1 MATSPIIKKYPNS
14 SLNRFGGWTFHC
26 VDAHTCGNPVRLVA
40 EGGPALEG
48 NNMSEKRQHFLKEYD
63 WIRKGL
69 MFEPRGHDMM
79 SGSILYP
86 PHDPQN
92 DVAVLFIETSGC
104 LPMCGH
110 GTIGTIT
117 IAVEEGLIIP
127 KTPGVIRMEA
137 TAGLVMINYKTS
149 HHASTALSIDA
160 TNPSTSLR
168 VTSVKLTNV
177 PAYLHSTELTV
188 ECPELGELV
197 IDVSYGGNFYAIVD
211 VQKNFKGLEHYAA
224 DKLIAWARE
233 LRKNINAKYT
243 FVHPQDATINGC
255 SHILW
260 AGAVIDPT
268 STARNAVFYGDK
280 AIDRSPC
287 GTGTSARMA
296 QWYTKGKLKKGDQFI
311 HESIIGSK
319 FIGTIEE
326 ELEVNGIKAIRPGI
340 EGWAKIYG
348 YNTIS
353 IDKED
358 DPYAYGFQVI

>member
-1 MATSPIIKKYPNS
+1 M
-14 SLNRFGGWTFHC
+14 
-26 VDAHTCGNPVRLVA
+26 
-40 EGGPALEG
+40 LEG
-48 NNMSEKRQHFLKEYD
+48 KNMSEKRQHFLKEFD

-86 PHDPQN
+86 PHDPEN

-117 IAVEEGLIIP
+117 IALEEGLIQP
-127 KTPGVIRMEA
+127 KTPGFVRMEA
-137 TAGLVMINYKTS
+137 PAGLVLIEYKQEGKK
-149 HHASTALSIDA
+149 IK
-160 TNPSTSLR
+160 
-168 VTSVKLTNV
+168 SVKLTNV
-177 PAYLHSTELTV
+177 PGYLAPEHQNLTV
-188 ECPELGELV
+188 ECPDLGLLTV
-197 IDVSYGGNFYAIVD
+197 DVAYGGNFYAIVD
-211 VQKNFKGLEHYAA
+211 PQENFKGLENYSA
-224 DKLIAWARE
+224 DQLISWSRVM
-233 LRKNINAKYT
+233 RKRINEAHT
-243 FVHPQDATINGC
+243 FVHPENPTINTC
-255 SHILW
+255 THILW
-260 AGAVIDPT
+260 TGKTIDPT

-296 QWYTKGKLKKGDQFI
+296 QWFTKGKLKEGDTFI

-319 FIGTIEE
+319 FTGRVE
-326 ELEVNGIKAIRPGI
+326 KAVTVAGMPAMVPSI

-348 YNTIS
+348 YNTIT
-353 IDKED
+353 IDPED